1 MHAVL
6 VTLRLDPNRMEAALQ
21 NLHGFAIPAITHGAG
36 FVSGTWIR
44 SADETRGHSLLLYE
58 DKASAEVAAERAAAG
73 PPPGA
78 PIQFV
83 SAEVFEVLAQA

>member
-6 VTLRLDPNRMEAALQ
+6 VTLELDPSRMDEALQ
-21 NLHGFAIPAITHGAG
+21 NLHGFAIPAIKQGAG

-44 SADETRGHSLLLYE
+44 SADETSGHSVLLYE
-58 DKASAEVAAERAAAG
+58 REEDAQAAKQRAAAG

-78 PIQFV
+78 PLRFV
-83 SAEVFEVLAQA
+83 SAEVFEVLAQE